1 MSAFPAWH
9 MNKEH
14 WPGVRLESDVPDS
27 VIRSLIR
34 DGYDTVAIAQIVLL
48 LAQAGMSV
56 HENFRKVLTLWYE
69 NLRSVLAVP
78 SGRIGRAV

>member
-14 WPGVRLESDVPDS
+14 WPGVKLESDVPDS

-48 LAQAGMSV
+48 LVHRLTFFAKSV
-56 HENFRKVLTLWYE
+56 
-69 NLRSVLAVP
+69 A
-78 SGRIGRAV
+78 I

>member
-14 WPGVRLESDVPDS
+14 WPSVRLESDVPDS

-48 LAQAGMSV
+48 LVHCLTFFAKSV
-56 HENFRKVLTLWYE
+56 
-69 NLRSVLAVP
+69 A
-78 SGRIGRAV
+78 I

>member
-14 WPGVRLESDVPDS
+14 WLSVQLESDVPDS

-48 LAQAGMSV
+48 LVHRRTFFAKSV
-56 HENFRKVLTLWYE
+56 
-69 NLRSVLAVP
+69 A
-78 SGRIGRAV
+78 I

>member
-14 WPGVRLESDVPDS
+14 WLDVKLESDVPDS

-48 LAQAGMSV
+48 LVHRRTFFAKSV
-56 HENFRKVLTLWYE
+56 
-69 NLRSVLAVP
+69 A
-78 SGRIGRAV
+78 I

>member
-14 WPGVRLESDVPDS
+14 WLGVRLESDVPDS
-27 VIRSLIR
+27 VTRSLIR

-48 LAQAGMSV
+48 LVHRLTFFAKSV
-56 HENFRKVLTLWYE
+56 
-69 NLRSVLAVP
+69 A
-78 SGRIGRAV
+78 I

>member
-14 WPGVRLESDVPDS
+14 WPGVRLKSDVPDS

-34 DGYDTVAIAQIVLL
+34 DGYDT
-48 LAQAGMSV
+48 
-56 HENFRKVLTLWYE
+56 
-69 NLRSVLAVP
+69 
-78 SGRIGRAV
+78 

>member
-14 WPGVRLESDVPDS
+14 WLSVRLGSDVPDS

-48 LAQAGMSV
+48 LVHRRTFFAKSV
-56 HENFRKVLTLWYE
+56 
-69 NLRSVLAVP
+69 A
-78 SGRIGRAV
+78 I

>member
-9 MNKEH
+9 MNNEH
-14 WPGVRLESDVPDS
+14 WLGVRLESDVPDS

-48 LAQAGMSV
+48 LVHCRTFFAKSV
-56 HENFRKVLTLWYE
+56 
-69 NLRSVLAVP
+69 A
-78 SGRIGRAV
+78 I

>member
-1 MSAFPAWH
+1 MSAIPAWH

-14 WPGVRLESDVPDS
+14 WPDVRLESDVPDS

-48 LAQAGMSV
+48 LVHRRTFFANERTIRAG
-56 HENFRKVLTLWYE
+56 
-69 NLRSVLAVP
+69 
-78 SGRIGRAV
+78 

>member
-14 WPGVRLESDVPDS
+14 WPGVRLESDAPDS

-48 LAQAGMSV
+48 LVHRRTFFAKSV
-56 HENFRKVLTLWYE
+56 
-69 NLRSVLAVP
+69 A
-78 SGRIGRAV
+78 I

>member
-1 MSAFPAWH
+1 MSAFSAWH

-14 WPGVRLESDVPDS
+14 WLGVKLESDVPDS

-48 LAQAGMSV
+48 LVHRRTYFAKSV
-56 HENFRKVLTLWYE
+56 
-69 NLRSVLAVP
+69 A
-78 SGRIGRAV
+78 I

>member
-14 WPGVRLESDVPDS
+14 WPGVRLKSDVPDS
-27 VIRSLIR
+27 VTRSLIR

-48 LAQAGMSV
+48 LVHRRTFFAKSV
-56 HENFRKVLTLWYE
+56 
-69 NLRSVLAVP
+69 A
-78 SGRIGRAV
+78 I